1 MRAEE
6 TEPSTLP
13 ILTYQ
18 GNGEEPV
25 SSIQEAGDE
34 YECVTLS
41 AETAV
46 PASYVSPYI
55 TSVKNQNPYGACWA
69 FAFIG
74 ASEASI
80 YKQGLGTADTD
91 LSEWQLAYF
100 MSHTVTDPMGG
111 TAGDSF
117 TAEAGG
123 TSYLKSGGN
132 QELATRRVANWQG
145 LTEEARAPYTTV
157 LKNPNEPCRIQW
169 HMDRML
175 TI

>member
-1 MRAEE
+1 MRKQIWTGVLVLVLLLQAGTLNVRAEE
-6 TEPSTLP
+6 TESSTLP

-46 PASYVSPYI
+46 PVSYVSPYI
-55 TSVKNQNPYGACWA
+55 TSVKSQNPYGTCWA

-74 ASEASI
+74 AS
-80 YKQGLGTADTD
+80 
-91 LSEWQLAYF
+91 
-100 MSHTVTDPMGG
+100 
-111 TAGDSF
+111 
-117 TAEAGG
+117 EAGG

-132 QELATRRVANWQG
+132 Q
-145 LTEEARAPYTTV
+145 
-157 LKNPNEPCRIQW
+157 
-169 HMDRML
+169 
-175 TI
+175 